1 LSDPHV
7 ATNLQL
13 FRRNN
18 KFHSKQLTTAKRKD
32 FMEPVSAREGIE
44 KEQLKRLRRMLHAIL
59 PANEFYRT
67 KLADA
72 GFTQVE
78 SLEQFR
84 NLPFTT
90 KAELVEDQ
98 QNHPPFGSDLTFSQ
112 KHYIRIH
119 QTSGTTGKPLY
130 WLDTEESWDWW
141 AKCWKVIFQAADVR
155 SEDRIYFPFSFGPFI
170 GFWAGWEGARKLGAL
185 AISGGAQ
192 STTQRLKAI
201 VDYGATVLVCTP
213 TYALHMAAEAKKA
226 GIDLA
231 RDSAVRVTIHAG
243 EPGASIPSTK
253 KLIEESWGAQCYD
266 HAGAT
271 EVGAFGFQCASEPGA
286 VHVNE
291 SEFIA
296 EVIDPKSGAQREPG
310 EQGELVITNL
320 GRIGS
325 PVIRYRTGDLV
336 ESSQQPCPCGRP
348 YLLLQGGVL
357 GRVDDMVIVRGVNV
371 FPSAVESILREFSEI
386 EEFRVEIFEKAALK
400 EMKIVI
406 EPNAHNST
414 TEGLDERVGRRV
426 RERIGLR
433 PVIEFVAPGSLPR
446 FELKAKRFFKL

>member
-1 LSDPHV
+1 
-7 ATNLQL
+7 
-13 FRRNN
+13 
-18 KFHSKQLTTAKRKD
+18 
-32 FMEPVSAREGIE
+32 MESASARKEIE

-67 KLADA
+67 KFADA
-72 GFTQVE
+72 GLAQVE

-84 NLPFTT
+84 NLPVTT
-90 KAELVEDQ
+90 KTELVEDQ
-98 QNHPPFGSDLTFSQ
+98 QSHPPFGSDLTLGQ

-119 QTSGTTGKPLY
+119 QTSGTTGKPMY

-141 AKCWKVIFQAADVR
+141 AECWKVIFQAAGVR
-155 SEDRIYFPFSFGPFI
+155 SDDRIYFAFSFGPFI
-170 GFWAGWEGARKLGAL
+170 GFWSGWEGARKLGAL

-192 STTQRLKAI
+192 STAQRLAAI

-213 TYALHMAAEAKKA
+213 TYALHMASEARKA
-226 GIDLA
+226 GVDLA
-231 RDSAVRVTIHAG
+231 KESAVKITIHAG

-253 KLIEESWGAQCYD
+253 KMIEESWGAKCYD

-271 EVGAFGFQCASEPGA
+271 EVGAFGFQCEFQPDA

-296 EVIDPKSGAQREPG
+296 EVIDSQSGAPRQEG
-310 EQGELVITNL
+310 EKGELVITNL

-336 ESSQQPCPCGRP
+336 QSSHQPCPCGRP
-348 YLLLQGGVL
+348 FMLLQGGVL

-371 FPSAVESILREFSEI
+371 FPGAVENVLREFPDI
-386 EEFRVEIFEKAALK
+386 EEFRVEILEQSAMK

-406 EPNAHNST
+406 EPNAKCNST
-414 TEGLDERVGRRV
+414 EELDERVSRRV

-433 PVIEFVAPGSLPR
+433 PVIEFVAPETLPR
-446 FELKAKRFFKL
+446 FELKAKRFFRL